1 MSESFRILVVDDE
14 DTVRGQLVSFL
25 ERMGH
30 QVTWF
35 SEGED
40 ALPTA
45 RKEDFDQIIV
55 EIRMRSMDGFVLLEE
70 LQALNPE
77 ACVIVITGHATM
89 DAAIQALRLGASD
102 FLTKPI
108 RYEELTA
115 AIEKSGRLQSMRRE
129 QRRLRDAIGVLL
141 HTGNI
146 EEKIIGESE
155 EIHRVRH
162 QVELAASPSCRS
174 VLITGETGTGKEVIA
189 RAIHQL
195 RHEPSDPFIAINCPA
210 LPENLIESELFGHV
224 RGAFTGATGDR
235 LGAFE
240 LAHKGTLF
248 LDEVA
253 DLSQAAQAKL
263 LRVLETRTTNRVGS
277 SRPRKVDVKVL
288 AATNCDLDK
297 SVAEG
302 LFRSDLLFRINVF
315 HVEISP
321 LRERPKDILPLVQH
335 FLARQPHLDRRTKEL
350 SPAVIKILQGYDYP
364 GNARELRNII
374 ERAVVFAQGGSIL
387 PDHIMLPRR
396 ARKRKTEGVTPKV
409 RNEVPEEQD
418 VIRETLAV
426 LNETRWN
433 RRKAAEKL
441 GISYDTLRW
450 RIKKYGLR

>member
-14 DTVRGQLVSFL
+14 DVVRDQLVSFL
-25 ERMGH
+25 EKMGH
-30 QVTWF
+30 LVTWF
-35 SEGED
+35 AAGAE
-40 ALPTA
+40 ALSSA
-45 RKEDFDQIIV
+45 HKEDYDQIIV

-77 ACVIVITGHATM
+77 ACIMVITGGATM
-89 DAAIQALRLGASD
+89 DAAIQALRLGASE

-115 AIEKSGRLQSMRRE
+115 AIEKSSRLQSMRHE
-129 QRRLRDAIGVLL
+129 QRRLRDQIGVLL

-146 EEKIIGESE
+146 EEKLIGESD
-155 EIHRVRH
+155 EIRRIRY
-162 QVELAASPSCRS
+162 QVELAASPNCRS

-240 LAHKGTLF
+240 LAHGGTLF

-253 DLSQAAQAKL
+253 DLSHAAQAKL
-263 LRVLETRTTNRVGS
+263 LRVLETRTTTRVGA
-277 SRPRKVDVKVL
+277 SRARKVDVKVL
-288 AATNCDLDK
+288 TATNCDLDK
-297 SVAEG
+297 QVEEG

-321 LRERPKDILPLVQH
+321 LRERPKDILPLVYH
-335 FLARQPHLDRRTKEL
+335 FLAKQPHLARRTKEL
-350 SPAVIKILQGYDYP
+350 SAPVIKTLEGYDYP

-374 ERAVVFAQGGSIL
+374 ERAVVFAQGGTIL

-396 ARKRKTEGVTPKV
+396 AIRRPKTETDVPIVAQQGPPKQ
-409 RNEVPEEQD
+409 EDE
-418 VIRETLAV
+418 ETLAA
-426 LNETRWN
+426 LNEARWN

-441 GISYDTLRW
+441 GISYETLRW